1 MKSLAL
7 DLHDNSFIRENGKF
21 RYTQDNLEYL
31 AQKVR
36 SVISIILGEWFLD
49 PSLGIPYI
57 PTSDNKIEHRPLLET
72 SLRVKITAI
81 KGIKKITS
89 FLSDLDK
96 ATRKF
101 SVAIIAET
109 DEGELLELK
118 EALDILVPGGNG

>member
-1 MKSLAL
+1 MKSLAINPTG
-7 DLHDNSFIRENGKF
+7 NSFIRENGKF
-21 RYTQDNLEYL
+21 RYTRNNLEYL

-57 PTSDNKIEHRPLLET
+57 PTSDNKIEHRPLLEIT
-72 SLRVKITAI
+72 LRTKITAI
-81 KGIKKITS
+81 QGIKKITS
-89 FLSDLDK
+89 FLSDLDR

-101 SVAIIAET
+101 NVAIIAET

-118 EALDILVPGGNG
+118 EMLDILIPGGKG